1 MEKSEN
7 NLKRFRAAMADRPD
21 LWTVFDYYGG
31 AYNPTYDPMA
41 TETKGG
47 IFYDF
52 YAFWCS
58 WRSTYPPLYPDW
70 TDADTNWY
78 RPPWIPAALN
88 PAFTL
93 PNEIIERVGS
103 QVHDNIYYSRSGEK
117 SASNLLLTYCFYG
130 SVEHPFPPIRWE
142 YRRDLAQHIFTTYRD
157 RWYNVMDMYM
167 QRWDA
172 LFGEYVREILTND
185 ETVTDYGKE
194 NTRTPNL
201 TDTVT
206 PNLTRIDY
214 TRGFNTTTDRQVD
227 KSTSTGTRTE
237 TNTGTETNTLSGSD
251 TTTRNYTKTLEGRHG
266 SAAALLQEATDYI
279 MNNPYMDMVYNDLD
293 KLLTIPIYK

>member
-1 MEKSEN
+1 MSKTPEN
-7 NLKRFRAAMADRPD
+7 LAKFRELMADRPN
-21 LWTVFDYYGG
+21 LWTVYDYYGD
-31 AYNPTYDPMA
+31 TYDPTFDPMP
-41 TETKGG
+41 TTYKGG

-52 YAFWCS
+52 FAFWCN
-58 WRSTYPPLYPDW
+58 WKQYANTYPTW
-70 TDADTNWY
+70 TDEDSNWY
-78 RPPWIPAALN
+78 RPPWLPATLD

-93 PNEIIERVGS
+93 PNEILERVGS

-117 SASNLLLTYCFYG
+117 SASNLLLTYCT
-130 SVEHPFPPIRWE
+130 SINVDQPPMTW
-142 YRRDLAQHIFTTYRD
+142 YMRRGLAQNIFTTYRD

-172 LFGEYVREILTND
+172 LFGEYVREILTDD
-185 ETVTDYGKE
+185 ETVTDYGKVD
-194 NTRTPNL
+194 TRTPNL

-206 PNLTRIDY
+206 PNLTRTDY

-227 KSTSTGTRTE
+227 KSVSTGTRTE

-266 SAAALLQEATDYI
+266 SAAGLLQEATDYI
-279 MNNPYMDMVYNDLD
+279 MNNPYMEMVYNDLD